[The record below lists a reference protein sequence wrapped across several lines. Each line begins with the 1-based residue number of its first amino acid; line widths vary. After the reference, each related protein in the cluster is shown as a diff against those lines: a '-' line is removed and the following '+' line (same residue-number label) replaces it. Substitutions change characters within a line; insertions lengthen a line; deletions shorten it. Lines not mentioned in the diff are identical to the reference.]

1 MNLERNHS
9 RVACFIGMW
18 PKITHGRQKREA
30 VSNFGAWWTSV
41 VTRRK
46 VLEILVALK
55 NQECLL
61 SQLLVILMVKHQ
73 WGENLQASI

>member
-1 MNLERNHS
+1 MGFRVNLERNHS

-41 VTRRK
+41 VTRRR

-55 NQECLL
+55 IQESLL
-61 SQLLVILMVKHQ
+61 LQLLMIRTVKHQ
-73 WGENLQASI
+73 W